1 MRDHFLLQICKL
13 PERQTAHVEM
23 IKIKWY
29 FKQILVTKF
38 TAVLTG
44 MATNYYIVVVQHII

>member
-23 IKIKWY
+23 TKIKWH
-29 FKQILVTKF
+29 FKQILVTEF
-38 TAVLTG
+38 TAVPTG
-44 MATNYYIVVVQHII
+44 MATNYYIAVVQHII